1 MVSLENALIIEGQ
14 YTLSF
19 YNIKSVSLNSVTSEY
34 TIASA
39 DCVKLSR
46 NRFKITFI
54 ETFSVI
60 VRSKSRIEK
69 KKMCFPAVFLVCL

>member
-19 YNIKSVSLNSVTSEY
+19 CNVKAISLNSMTGEY

-46 NRFKITFI
+46 NRFIVTFI
-54 ETFSVI
+54 E
-60 VRSKSRIEK
+60 RL
-69 KKMCFPAVFLVCL
+69 LV

>member
-19 YNIKSVSLNSVTSEY
+19 YNVKSISLYIMDSEY

-46 NRFKITFI
+46 NRFIVTFI
-54 ETFSVI
+54 E
-60 VRSKSRIEK
+60 RL
-69 KKMCFPAVFLVCL
+69 LV